1 MSGYNFNKKAT
12 VGNWLVEVDT
22 EAKYGYFESQKT
34 GNGGGLWFQTQEDT
48 GELELID
55 YDGVYSLPTDVAK
68 ALREEMDINVG
79 EDFE

>member
-12 VGNWLVEVDT
+12 VGNWVVEVDT
-22 EAKYGYFESQKT
+22 EAKYGCFENQKT
-34 GNGGGLWFQTQEDT
+34 GNGGGLWFQKQDDT

-55 YDGVYSLPTDVAK
+55 YDGVYELPTCVAK
-68 ALREEMDINVG
+68 ALREQMDINLS